1 MAEIL
6 SYAGAL
12 WWSAAFVILLA
23 TIICGLAQPLV
34 QRRRARRKDQPPVSA
49 ILPVKLLNGGFE
61 TAQGSLFAQD
71 YPEYEVLISAAE
83 TESAALA
90 AARKIAAAH
99 PARSS
104 RFFHSAA
111 SSAVSPKLNN
121 LAAPLAAVQYDLI
134 LTKDS
139 NITLG
144 QSALASFV
152 QNLTADAGLVCAVPV
167 AVRPENLAGRVEA
180 CLINGHARL
189 LLAASVLGIGFGVG
203 KAMLFRR
210 SDLERAGGIAA
221 LSHMLAED
229 TALSMLLARQGLK
242 TVFSYQTAAQET
254 GAPGFAEI
262 YARQLRWS
270 VIRRANERFTYPLEP
285 VASPLP
291 AAVAG
296 ALAAPLVSC
305 PASAA
310 FLLTLLVWF
319 CAGEAF
325 ALAKKWE
332 VSLWD
337 PLAFLGREIL
347 ALATWTHAFFTYEV
361 EWGKVRFDARCGVQR
376 GDASAAGSLE
386 AAGLV
391 GPAPGRE
398 VNEASTKAV

>member
-71 YPEYEVLISAAE
+71 YPEYEVLIS
-83 TESAALA
+83 
-90 AARKIAAAH
+90 AAH

-180 CLINGHARL
+180 CLING
-189 LLAASVLGIGFGVG
+189 
-203 KAMLFRR
+203 
-210 SDLERAGGIAA
+210 
-221 LSHMLAED
+221 
-229 TALSMLLARQGLK
+229 
-242 TVFSYQTAAQET
+242 
-254 GAPGFAEI
+254 
-262 YARQLRWS
+262 
-270 VIRRANERFTYPLEP
+270 
-285 VASPLP
+285 
-291 AAVAG
+291 
-296 ALAAPLVSC
+296 
-305 PASAA
+305 
-310 FLLTLLVWF
+310 
-319 CAGEAF
+319 
-325 ALAKKWE
+325 
-332 VSLWD
+332 
-337 PLAFLGREIL
+337 
-347 ALATWTHAFFTYEV
+347 
-361 EWGKVRFDARCGVQR
+361 
-376 GDASAAGSLE
+376 
-386 AAGLV
+386 
-391 GPAPGRE
+391 
-398 VNEASTKAV
+398 

>member
-167 AVRPENLAGRVEA
+167 AVRPENLAGRAEA

-189 LLAASVLGIGFGVG
+189 LLAASVLGI
-203 KAMLFRR
+203 
-210 SDLERAGGIAA
+210 AA

-229 TALSMLLARQGLK
+229 TALSMRLARQGLK